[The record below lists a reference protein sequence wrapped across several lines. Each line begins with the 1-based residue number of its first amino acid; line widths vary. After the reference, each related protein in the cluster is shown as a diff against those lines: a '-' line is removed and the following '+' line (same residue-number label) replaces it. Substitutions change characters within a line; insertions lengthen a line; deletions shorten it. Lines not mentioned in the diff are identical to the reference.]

1 MKHIILATALCLA
14 TSSPAFAQFNNITEG
29 WSGDASLTGSRT
41 TGNTDTLDFGA
52 GLKLQKEDG
61 PWTHKF
67 KANADFGE
75 VDDQSTRERYDL
87 GYQIERDF
95 NDRLY
100 GFANGDYY
108 KDEFGAFQDGWF
120 LGGGLGYKVILPD
133 PVGWNLEGG
142 AGFRSQQ
149 AQDFQGFDADGVTL
163 SVDAD
168 GNPILTEG
176 LTENEFALR
185 GFSDFDYAF
194 NDNVSLYNDTE
205 ILWASSDTYIWNEI
219 GLTAKLA
226 GNLSARAS
234 FRVDH
239 HTDAPVGTEST
250 DTTTRFGIVYSIK

>member
-75 VDDQSTRERYDL
+75 VDDQSTRERFDL

-142 AGFRSQQ
+142 AGFRSQT
-149 AQDFQGFDADGVTL
+149 AQDDESVT
-163 SVDAD
+163 
-168 GNPILTEG
+168 PIVEG
-176 LTENEFALR
+176 LTEEEFALR
-185 GFSDFDYAF
+185 GVSDFDYKF
-194 NDNVSLYNDTE
+194 NDNVSFYNDTE
-205 ILWASSDTYIWNEI
+205 IIWSDSDTYLWNEAGI
-219 GLTAKLA
+219 TAQLW
-226 GNLSARAS
+226 GNIAARTS
-234 FRVDH
+234 YRVDYH
-239 HTDAPVGTEST
+239 SNPPAGSVST
-250 DTTTRFGIVYSIK
+250 DTISRVGIVYTIK

>member
-142 AGFRSQQ
+142 AGFRSQT
-149 AQDFQGFDADGVTL
+149 AQDDESVT
-163 SVDAD
+163 
-168 GNPILTEG
+168 PIVEG
-176 LTENEFALR
+176 LTEEEFALR
-185 GFSDFDYAF
+185 GLSDFDYKF
-194 NDNVSLYNDTE
+194 NDNVSFYNDTE
-205 ILWASSDTYIWNEI
+205 IIWSDSDTYLWNEAGI
-219 GLTAKLA
+219 TAQLW
-226 GNLSARAS
+226 GNIAARAS
-234 FRVDH
+234 YRVDYH
-239 HTDAPVGTEST
+239 SNPPAGSVST
-250 DTTTRFGIVYSIK
+250 DTISRVGIVYTIK